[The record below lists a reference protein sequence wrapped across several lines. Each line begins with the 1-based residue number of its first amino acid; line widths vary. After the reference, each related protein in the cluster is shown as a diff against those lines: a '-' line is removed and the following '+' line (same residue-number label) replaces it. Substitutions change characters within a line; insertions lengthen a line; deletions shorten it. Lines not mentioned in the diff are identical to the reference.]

1 MNAGFSYFHADQR
14 GSWHTCL
21 KRLDKVEEMAIIRG
35 VLGWS
40 NQQEAAISTR
50 AKQVGLL
57 PTAYSN
63 TEEKHRT
70 LKGGAVPGRL
80 GRLPENFKGAVV
92 GPLLFCAEMA
102 EGHPC
107 DHSVELVHIT

>member
-1 MNAGFSYFHADQR
+1 VDTERGTNDHLLDNPLETLDAIRNSATMAD
-14 GSWHTCL
+14 
-21 KRLDKVEEMAIIRG
+21 

-63 TEEKHRT
+63 AEEKHRT

>member
-1 MNAGFSYFHADQR
+1 LDNPLETLDAIRNSATMAD
-14 GSWHTCL
+14 
-21 KRLDKVEEMAIIRG
+21 

-63 TEEKHRT
+63 AEEKHRT

-92 GPLLFCAEMA
+92 GPLLSCAEMA
-102 EGHPC
+102 EVPLC
-107 DHSVELVHIT
+107 DHLGLKGWGRTPIA